1 MGVVCARERM
11 RLGNSDLS
19 NVHGASMLKRRGFK
33 GKIGLSTVKG
43 LVTLPK
49 STLGSR
55 RPRGDLGR
63 FKPGNEMTKSVF

>member
-1 MGVVCARERM
+1 M

-19 NVHGASMLKRRGFK
+19 NVHGARMLKRRGLK

-43 LVTLPK
+43 LFTLPK
-49 STLGSR
+49 SALVSC
-55 RPRGDLGR
+55 RPRGDLER

>member
-1 MGVVCARERM
+1 M

-19 NVHGASMLKRRGFK
+19 NVYGARMLKRRGLK

-43 LVTLPK
+43 FFTLSKTALV
-49 STLGSR
+49 SR
-55 RPRGDLGR
+55 RPRGDLER